1 MTKPSPQT
9 TNPLDRLQ
17 TLATTEAERRESARA
32 ANRARFPQLAEAAD
46 VWGAKLEWAQDAD
59 GEIGR
64 KQPLPANEFVISAEI
79 YDALREHAAYQ
90 AKGRRK

>member
-1 MTKPSPQT
+1 MNRATHPNDPLAKLQAMTDAEVS
-9 TNPLDRLQ
+9 RR
-17 TLATTEAERRESARA
+17 ATQRE

-64 KQPLPANEFVISAEI
+64 KQPLPANEFVISAESF
-79 YDALREHAAYQ
+79 DAARDYAAWLRN
-90 AKGRRK
+90 RK